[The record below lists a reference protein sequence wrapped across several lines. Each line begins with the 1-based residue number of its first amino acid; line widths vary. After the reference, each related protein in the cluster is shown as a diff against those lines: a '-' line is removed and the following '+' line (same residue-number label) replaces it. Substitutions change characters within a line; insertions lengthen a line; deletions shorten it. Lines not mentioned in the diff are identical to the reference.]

1 MRENNLILINKET
14 HTNETIIDHSPFLLK
29 ITPEST
35 KEIQQEKALLK
46 MRQEQGYQSFL
57 RIECL

>member
-1 MRENNLILINKET
+1 MREDNLILINKGTQTSEPVR
-14 HTNETIIDHSPFLLK
+14 DHSPFLLK
-29 ITPEST
+29 ITFESI
-35 KEIQQEKALLK
+35 KEIQQERELLE